1 MAGHSFLLDLVIGL
15 VTLLSYTF
23 ALEIT
28 DIFTVHDGSRDGGCD
43 GYMQELDQWLGESS
57 YSIATAV
64 EALDRYAQ
72 DIRIRRSMS
81 IFFGIY
87 SVGKLGAEGVRREDF
102 ASVQRKFESETR
114 FLFNGFSSFLSS
126 SQRTIHS
133 HVSLFPARVRRY
145 D

>member
-1 MAGHSFLLDLVIGL
+1 MARHSFLLDLVIGL
-15 VTLLSYTF
+15 VTLLSYTI

-43 GYMQELDQWLGESS
+43 GYMQELDQWLSESS

-64 EALDRYAQ
+64 EALDRYDQ
-72 DIRIRRSMS
+72 DIRIRRSLKLANS
-81 IFFGIY
+81 EQRVSGVKISPVSNVSLNPRQGFF
-87 SVGKLGAEGVRREDF
+87 SMV
-102 ASVQRKFESETR
+102 
-114 FLFNGFSSFLSS
+114 FSSFLSS